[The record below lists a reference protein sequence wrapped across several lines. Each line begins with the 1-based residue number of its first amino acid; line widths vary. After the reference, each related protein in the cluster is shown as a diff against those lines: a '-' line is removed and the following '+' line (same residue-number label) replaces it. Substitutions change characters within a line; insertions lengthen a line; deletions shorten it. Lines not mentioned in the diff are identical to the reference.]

1 MDDGQ
6 MFHTDD
12 TFTCDFSHDDESMF
26 ATGSDD
32 GTVGFWNV
40 WNFKKIGKYSIEN
53 YWKRNYDNSKN
64 EYAIRSVEFDPN
76 GDGLAYAVST
86 LELD

>member
-40 WNFKKIGKYSIEN
+40 WNFKKLESTVLKITGKETMTIQRMNMLLGQLNLIQMETAWLMLFQLLN
-53 YWKRNYDNSKN
+53 
-64 EYAIRSVEFDPN
+64 
-76 GDGLAYAVST
+76 
-86 LELD
+86 